1 MRASLQKCRYVSN
14 TDLSVFRI
22 ISASLHIA
30 RNRPASTPRFADKA
44 KYTLAQSF
52 TITPLRLTRHGFPV
66 GLRARRNPARASW
79 EFNDMLK
86 NIDPAL
92 NADVLHA
99 LRAMGHGDTLVISDT
114 NFPSD
119 SVARQTTV
127 GKVLHI
133 DNVSAARAMKAI
145 LSVLPL
151 DTPLQPSVGRME
163 VMGAPDQLEPVQAEV
178 QKEIDAAEGKPA
190 PMYGIERFAFYEK
203 AKQAY
208 CVITTGETR
217 FYGCFLLTK
226 GVIPPAK

>member
-1 MRASLQKCRYVSN
+1 
-14 TDLSVFRI
+14 
-22 ISASLHIA
+22 
-30 RNRPASTPRFADKA
+30 
-44 KYTLAQSF
+44 
-52 TITPLRLTRHGFPV
+52 
-66 GLRARRNPARASW
+66 
-79 EFNDMLK
+79 MLK

-178 QKEIDAAEGKPA
+178 QKEIDAAEGKSA

-208 CVITTGETR
+208 CVITTGEAR

-226 GVIPPAK
+226 GVIPPAE

>member
-1 MRASLQKCRYVSN
+1 
-14 TDLSVFRI
+14 
-22 ISASLHIA
+22 
-30 RNRPASTPRFADKA
+30 
-44 KYTLAQSF
+44 
-52 TITPLRLTRHGFPV
+52 
-66 GLRARRNPARASW
+66 
-79 EFNDMLK
+79 MLK

-99 LRAMGHGDTLVISDT
+99 LRAMGHGDTLVVTDT

-119 SVARQTTV
+119 SVAQYTSV
-127 GKVLHI
+127 GQVLRMENI
-133 DNVSAARAMKAI
+133 SAARAIKAI

-163 VMGAPDQLEPVQAEV
+163 VMGSPNQIEAVQAEV
-178 QKEIDAAEGKPA
+178 QKEIDAAEGKSA

-203 AKQAY
+203 AKEAY

-226 GVIPPAK
+226 GVIPPQGS